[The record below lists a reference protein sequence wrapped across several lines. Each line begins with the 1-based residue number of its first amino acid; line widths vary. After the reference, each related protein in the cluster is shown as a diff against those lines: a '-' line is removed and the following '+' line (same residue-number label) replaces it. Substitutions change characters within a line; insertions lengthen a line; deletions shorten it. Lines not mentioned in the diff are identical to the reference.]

1 MLIEE
6 KIDVG
11 FDEIEVSYKLRTN
24 REKNL
29 TEV

>member
-11 FDEIEVSYKLRTN
+11 FDKIEVSYKLRTN